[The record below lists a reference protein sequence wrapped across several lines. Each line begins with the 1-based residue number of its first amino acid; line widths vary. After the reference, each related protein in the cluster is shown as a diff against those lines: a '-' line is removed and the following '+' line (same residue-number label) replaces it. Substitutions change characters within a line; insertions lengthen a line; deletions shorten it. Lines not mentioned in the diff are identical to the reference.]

1 MNTRPSMQK
10 ASRFVLL
17 GIGLSLI
24 LTQFINCGSYQAA
37 DSTLDGASAVACT
50 NTSCTL
56 ANTDNMSITPHVA
69 NGEYAVPAGL
79 SEFNLGG
86 DCNEGGFLAPPAGT
100 PANSLGTA
108 SNYIHWDLVDP
119 SGAIVRSSAMQIAAG
134 LNMESK
140 CINGRFLIYV
150 ILSPIT
156 LNNADPYDR
165 TGLALPNGTRSAYN
179 LHITIFGVDPTT
191 GAQGQA
197 TTNIPLSAI

>member
-1 MNTRPSMQK
+1 MNKRPLIQK

-17 GIGLSLI
+17 GFCLLVM
-24 LTQFINCGSYQAA
+24 LTQFNNCGGYDAA
-37 DSTLDGASAVACT
+37 DSTLDGASSVLCT
-50 NTSCTL
+50 NTSCT
-56 ANTDNMSITPHVA
+56 ASNADNLTLTVHLA

-86 DCNEGGFLAPPAGT
+86 DCNEAGFLPSAASPA
-100 PANSLGTA
+100 A

-119 SGAIVRSSAMQIAAG
+119 SGAIVRHSGMQIAQG
-134 LNMESK
+134 LNAESK

-165 TGLALPNGTRSAYN
+165 TGLMLPNGTRSAYN
-179 LHITIFGVDPTT
+179 LHITIFGNDPAT
-191 GAQGQA
+191 GTQGQYQ
-197 TTNIPLSAI
+197 TNVPLSAI